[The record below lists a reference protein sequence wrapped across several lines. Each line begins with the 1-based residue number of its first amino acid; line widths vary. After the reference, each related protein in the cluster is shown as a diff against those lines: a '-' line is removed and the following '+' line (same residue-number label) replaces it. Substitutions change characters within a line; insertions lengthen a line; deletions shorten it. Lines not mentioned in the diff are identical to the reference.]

1 MTVSRRRKWAVWLL
15 IFLLGFTA
23 GGYAMRDVQPRSFLA
38 ADRCNHCWSPSE
50 IAGLVGAI
58 VMQRAPGLVPLVVLE
73 TDRTIAIRL
82 PTMSRAPEHFVIVPK
97 RDIRDAAHVAQG
109 DEPYLADAFA
119 VIGQLVRDRG
129 MRHYHVISAGPGEQ
143 SVAYL
148 HFHLVGTQWRG
159 EPNPRVTDPPLKDPR

>member
-38 ADRCNHCWSPSE
+38 VDRCNHCWSPSE

-97 RDIRDAAHVAQG
+97 RDIRDAARGPGRRA
-109 DEPYLADAFA
+109 LSCRC
-119 VIGQLVRDRG
+119 LRRDRTAG
-129 MRHYHVISAGPGEQ
+129 SRPRHA
-143 SVAYL
+143 
-148 HFHLVGTQWRG
+148 
-159 EPNPRVTDPPLKDPR
+159 PL